1 MIESSKP
8 QTLSI
13 QSARQLT
20 TTTKSAPQM
29 GSITPRWLLKLLP
42 WVQVRAGTYRVN
54 ERKVVVRP
62 EERPYFSHSNAKSNG
77 NGKLKL
83 ESEQLSKLKLF
94 SGLPSDQLASITA
107 MFKAKHYAMGSK
119 LFSEGEAGDTFFL
132 IADGKVEVNQAG
144 PHGEKLVLNVLSSG
158 DHFGEMALLENKP
171 RSATVVA
178 LMPTTVFVM
187 ERAKF
192 LKLTEESPSIQENL
206 EHTLLERKQQNFQHN
221 EAGEA
226 KSFLERDYE
235 GVRTIPSSFIEY
247 EENPREYTLS
257 IIQSILKVPT
267 RIADIYN
274 DPFDQVEEQ
283 MRLMIEEIKET
294 QEWEMINNP
303 NFGLLSQV
311 APTMR
316 IQPRKG
322 SPTPDDMDQMLSLVW
337 KKPAFFLAHPKAI
350 AAFGRECTR
359 RGVPPP
365 TINLMGSPVITWRGV
380 PIIPCDKLL
389 IGDGYN
395 QQPIGTTN
403 ILLMRV
409 GEKEQGVVGLHH
421 SGIANEK
428 SPSLSV
434 LFNGI
439 SADAH
444 KNYLLTLYFS
454 CAVLTSDAL
463 AVMENVQVRHYYDY

>member
-1 MIESSKP
+1 
-8 QTLSI
+8 
-13 QSARQLT
+13 
-20 TTTKSAPQM
+20 
-29 GSITPRWLLKLLP
+29 
-42 WVQVRAGTYRVN
+42 
-54 ERKVVVRP
+54 
-62 EERPYFSHSNAKSNG
+62 
-77 NGKLKL
+77 
-83 ESEQLSKLKLF
+83 
-94 SGLPSDQLASITA
+94 
-107 MFKAKHYAMGSK
+107 MFKTKHYAMGSK
-119 LFSEGEAGDTFFL
+119 LFSEGDAGDTFFL

-144 PHGEKLVLNVLSSG
+144 PHGEKLVLKVLSSG
-158 DHFGEMALLENKP
+158 DHFGEMALLENQP

-178 LMPTTVFVM
+178 LMPTTVFIM
-187 ERAKF
+187 ERTKF
-192 LKLTEESPSIQENL
+192 LKLTEDSPSIQENL
-206 EHTLLERKQQNFQHN
+206 EHTLSKRKEQKFQHN

-226 KSFLERDYE
+226 KSFLERDHE

-311 APTMR
+311 APSMR

-389 IGDGYN
+389 IGDGNN

-409 GEKEQGVVGLHH
+409 GEKEQGVVGLHQ
-421 SGIANEK
+421 SGIPNEK

-434 LFNGI
+434 EFNGI
-439 SADAH
+439 SPDAH